1 MNLPRIKTELILE
14 SWGNIAVTERFRER
28 TFRSE
33 QNTKLT
39 FFNEMLADMAD
50 ETKTKTVYKY
60 TGECFQFV
68 DWSILPKIWFL
79 EIQPN

>member
-39 FFNEMLADMAD
+39 FFNEMLAGMTD
-50 ETKTKTVYKY
+50 ETKTVLVYDSHPCKHEKSTCLYTDVVKTAY
-60 TGECFQFV
+60 
-68 DWSILPKIWFL
+68 
-79 EIQPN
+79 